1 MKRNTYTIRFECK
14 SARANKDGNA
24 PIYCII
30 TICGKA
36 ALIQLPKKCKPE
48 EFRKLMNAQRDNRV
62 KSYCEAV
69 KAELDTIHTRLS
81 MTDDTVTAAR
91 IKDIYLN
98 GAVKDSYT
106 FVDLKHDM
114 MLKKS
119 TDKVSVSTWGKYEL
133 AFNDFLSETGHTLSD
148 EVSSVTHA
156 DILLFEAR
164 LMGKQKEMT
173 VKKKL
178 KNMKAFFAHA
188 VAANK
193 IPSNPFQDMT
203 IGSGEAD
210 EETEYLTY
218 AEIQKI
224 KALDL
229 RCDRLC
235 RARDM
240 FLWQCFTGQNIG
252 DMAMMSPDDV
262 KYNEDYDQYYIQKS
276 RKKVGKFGKK
286 YIYLSVLF
294 EDAIDIWRY
303 YKGVLPYIQGQHY
316 NQNIDDMVKMAGIDK
331 HITSKSGRATYACYL
346 LNTKGI
352 RDWTVLGKMLGH
364 SNERQTR
371 EYCKIFDETVFKVVA
386 KDKDDDRVK
395 KLAHPELMRLEDFL
409 KQSNDGLIISK
420 GGQR

>member
-1 MKRNTYTIRFECK
+1 MQRHTFTIRYQCK
-14 SARANKDGNA
+14 RAKAGKDGTA
-24 PIYCII
+24 PIYVVI
-30 TICGKA
+30 TIDGKE
-36 ALIQLPKKCKPE
+36 ALIQLQKRCKPDD
-48 EFRKLMNAQRDNRV
+48 FRRLVNARTTNSVRTYLEGVRATIDR
-62 KSYCEAV
+62 
-69 KAELDTIHTRLS
+69 IHTDLS
-81 MTDDTVTAAR
+81 RTNEPVTAAR

-106 FVDLKHDM
+106 FTDLKHDM

-119 TDKVSVSTWGKYEL
+119 TDKVNVSTWGKYEL
-133 AFNDFLSETGHTLSD
+133 AFNDFLSETGHTLTD

-164 LMGKQKEMT
+164 LMGRQKEMT

-178 KNMKAFFAHA
+178 KNIKAFFAHA

-193 IPSNPFQDMT
+193 IPSNPFQDMK
-203 IGSGEAD
+203 IGTGEAD

-218 AEIQKI
+218 DEIQKV

-229 RCDRLC
+229 RSDRLC

-252 DMAMMSPDDV
+252 DMAMMQPDDV
-262 KYNEDYDQYYIQKS
+262 KYNEEFDQYYIQKS

-294 EDAIDIWRY
+294 EDAIDIWKT

-316 NQNIDDMVKMAGIDK
+316 NENIDDMMKMAGIDK
-331 HITSKSGRATYACYL
+331 HVTSKSGRATYACYL
-346 LNTKGI
+346 INEVGI
-352 RDWTVLGKMLGH
+352 TDWTVLGKMLGH

-371 EYCKIFDETVFKVVA
+371 EYCRIFDTTVFKAVT
-386 KDKDDDRVK
+386 KDDRAK
-395 KLAHPELMRLEDFL
+395 TTLPPELWTIENFSKLSD
-409 KQSNDGLIISK
+409 DGITIKK